1 MAAVSNKVAV
11 RQVTIVNTLGLHAR
25 AAAKFVKLAAC
36 YNAEVTVVKKDTRKK
51 DTRVSGSSMLGL
63 MMLGAAPGCP
73 LELRATGPA
82 AEAAVGALADLIAN
96 KFYEREKDPVSAARQ
111 EIQ

>member
-36 YNAEVTVVKKDTRKK
+36 YNAEVTVVKKDTR
-51 DTRVSGSSMLGL
+51 VPGSSMLGL
-63 MMLGAAPGCP
+63 MMLGAGQGCP
-73 LELRATGPA
+73 LELQATGPA

>member
-1 MAAVSNKVAV
+1 MTALSDKVAV

-36 YNAEVTVVKKDTRKK
+36 YNAEVTVVKKDTR
-51 DTRVSGSSMLGL
+51 VSGSSIMGL

-82 AEAAVGALADLIAN
+82 AEAAVGALAGLIAN
-96 KFYEREKDPVSAARQ
+96 KFDEHEKDPDRAARK
-111 EIQ
+111 EA